1 MKTEVKCSQCDKT
14 LFTTSIPSDSRGRI
28 AAEVRRRKFIAKL
41 YFLYG
46 HNRFEFFCDKK
57 CCKKWFEENITE
69 EAREKGNEAFAQ
81 LSEKLRSEEFVDGLQ
96 KGLSRIQRIFKK
108 RRLL

>member
-1 MKTEVKCSQCDKT
+1 MKTEVKCSQCSET
-14 LFTTSIPSDSRGRI
+14 LFTTSIPSDNRGRI
-28 AAEVRRRKFIAKL
+28 ASEVRQRGFIAKL

-46 HNRFEFFCDKK
+46 HNRFEFFCNES
-57 CCKKWFEENITE
+57 CCKKWFEENISE
-69 EAREKGNEAFAQ
+69 EAKIKGNKAFSQ
-81 LSEKLRSEEFVDGLQ
+81 LSEKMKSEEFIGGLQ

>member
-1 MKTEVKCSQCDKT
+1 MKTEVRCSQCNKT
-14 LFTTSIPSDSRGRI
+14 LFTTSIPSDNRGKI
-28 AAEVRRRKFIAKL
+28 AAEVRQRGFIAKL

-46 HNRFEFFCDKK
+46 HNQFEFFCDKK

-81 LSEKLRSEEFVDGLQ
+81 LSEKMKSEEFVNGLQ
-96 KGLSRIQRIFKK
+96 KGLSRIQEIFKTVRK
-108 RRLL
+108 V

>member
-1 MKTEVKCSQCDKT
+1 MKTDVRCSQCDKT

-28 AAEVRRRKFIAKL
+28 AAEVKQREFIAKQ

-46 HNRFEFFCDKK
+46 HNRFEFFCGKK

-81 LSEKLRSEEFVDGLQ
+81 LSKKLRSKEFVFG
-96 KGLSRIQRIFKK
+96 
-108 RRLL
+108 